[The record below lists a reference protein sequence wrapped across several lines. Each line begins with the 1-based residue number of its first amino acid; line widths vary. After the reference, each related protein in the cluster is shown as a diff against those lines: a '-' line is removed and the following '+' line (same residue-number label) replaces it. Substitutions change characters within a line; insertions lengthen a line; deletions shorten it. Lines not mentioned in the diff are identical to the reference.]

1 MRAMALS
8 SVVERRLLVNYRM
21 DPEYAA
27 SRLPPVERAVSSV
40 YDAYP
45 SGAAALDCA
54 LVMTDVSVR
63 WQSRPE
69 LAAA

>member
-1 MRAMALS
+1 MRLCCDNW
-8 SVVERRLLVNYRM
+8 RLR
-21 DPEYAA
+21 PFAI
-27 SRLPPVERAVSSV
+27 ERAVSSV